1 MITAEKTEK
10 DEKELER
17 KNALIAKEN
26 ISVIK
31 YENAN
36 PRIFADVVVDDFKGD
51 KESQDTT
58 NGYKKYMVVGFWQFS
73 NGMYK
78 CYRQFKI
85 ILPCVTRY
93 NWYREYQEF
102 FHLSE
107 NNELYFFDYSKDENN
122 RIQFACNFVDL
133 KLAMS
138 LSDTHLNRFNHI
150 LY

>member
-58 NGYKKYMVVGFWQFS
+58 NGYKKYMVVGFW
-73 NGMYK
+73 
-78 CYRQFKI
+78 
-85 ILPCVTRY
+85 
-93 NWYREYQEF
+93 
-102 FHLSE
+102 
-107 NNELYFFDYSKDENN
+107 
-122 RIQFACNFVDL
+122 
-133 KLAMS
+133 
-138 LSDTHLNRFNHI
+138 
-150 LY
+150 